1 METAVPVGCVV
12 LDVAV
17 AQCKLGTPCNGRL
30 RSWLPCTWSF
40 AFVLWCWVDGS
51 QKLIKIKM
59 ILL

>member
-30 RSWLPCTWSF
+30 PKKLAPLHLELRFCVV
-40 AFVLWCWVDGS
+40 VLGGWQSEID
-51 QKLIKIKM
+51 
-59 ILL
+59 